1 MILRPT
7 TIRSTQLRH
16 DRGLGKIALY
26 VGLTLIVVL
35 LGFPVYWMFASA
47 VQEEQAI
54 FSFPPTLIPFRTFTL
69 QPLYRVFFLEQRP
82 MARWLW
88 NSTMVSLFSSTASVL
103 LGLWGGYALARF
115 RFRGRGMAGFLIL
128 LTQMLP
134 GSLIIIPLYVILTDL
149 KLSNSLWGLTLTYMS
164 FNTPFS
170 IWMLKSFVDGIPRDL
185 EEAGLID
192 GCGRLGALARITL
205 PLMLPGIVATFI
217 FGFIAA
223 WGEYVFA
230 LTLLDTASQWTYSVG
245 VASLK
250 GEYMVHW
257 NEIMSAS
264 FVSTLPV
271 LLLFLF
277 MQRYLLAGL
286 TAGGIKG

>member
-1 MILRPT
+1 MRRWTGQATAWRI
-7 TIRSTQLRH
+7 
-16 DRGLGKIALY
+16 DRGPGQVALY
-26 VGLTLIVVL
+26 AGLSAAVL
-35 LGFPVYWMFASA
+35 LLAFPVYWMFASA
-47 VQEEQAI
+47 VQEESAI
-54 FSFPPTLIPFRTFTL
+54 FTYPPTLVPLKTFTL
-69 QPLYRVFFLEQRP
+69 EPLYRVFFLEKKP

-88 NSTMVSLFSSTASVL
+88 NSLLVSVLSSTASVL
-103 LGLWGGYALARF
+103 LGLWGGYALSRF
-115 RFRGRGMAGFLIL
+115 RFRGRTLVGFLIL

-134 GSLIIIPLYVILTDL
+134 GSLIIIPLYMILTDL
-149 KLSNSLWGLTLTYMS
+149 SLGNSLWGLTLTYMS

-170 IWMLKSFVDGIPRDL
+170 IWMLKSFVEGIPKEL
-185 EEAGLID
+185 EEQGLID
-192 GCGRLGALARITL
+192 GCSRLGALGRITL
-205 PLMLPGIVATFI
+205 PLMVPGLVATFI

-230 LTLLDTASQWTYSVG
+230 LTLLDSVNEWTYAVG

-264 FVSTLPV
+264 FISTLPV

-277 MQRYLLAGL
+277 MQRYILAGL

>member
-1 MILRPT
+1 MTRRFAP
-7 TIRSTQLRH
+7 IRSTPLRH
-16 DRGLGKIALY
+16 DRGAGKAVLY
-26 VGLTLIVVL
+26 VGLTTVVML
-35 LGFPVYWMFASA
+35 LGFPLYWMFASA
-47 VQEEQAI
+47 VQEEHAI
-54 FSFPPTLIPFRTFTL
+54 FSFPPTMIPLRTFTL
-69 QPLYRVFFLEQRP
+69 EPLYRVFFLEQHP

-88 NSTMVSLFSSTASVL
+88 NSTMVSVVSSTASVL
-103 LGLWGGYALARF
+103 LGLWGGYALSRH
-115 RFRGRGMAGFLIL
+115 RFRGRTIAGFLIL

-149 KLSNSLWGLTLTYMS
+149 KLSNSLWGLTITYMS

-170 IWMLKSFVDGIPRDL
+170 IWMLKGFVDGIPRDL

-192 GCGRLGALARITL
+192 GCSRMGALARITL
-205 PLMLPGIVATFI
+205 PLMAPGIVATFI

-230 LTLLDTASQWTYSVG
+230 MTLLDTTSQWTYSVG

-286 TAGGIKG
+286 TAGGVKG

>member
-1 MILRPT
+1 MTGILGRWEA
-7 TIRSTQLRH
+7 LRI
-16 DRGLGKIALY
+16 DRGAGRGLLYGALT
-26 VGLTLIVVL
+26 VTVAL
-35 LGFPVYWMFASA
+35 LAFPMYWMFASA
-47 VQEEQAI
+47 FQEESAI
-54 FSFPPTLIPFRTFTL
+54 FAYPPALVPFRAFTL
-69 QPLYRVFFLEQRP
+69 QPLASLFQQKP

-88 NSTMVSLFSSTASVL
+88 NSLMVSVLSASASVL
-103 LGLWGGYALARF
+103 LGVWGGYALSRF
-115 RFRGRGMAGFLIL
+115 RFRGKALAGFLIL

-134 GSLIIIPLYVILTDL
+134 GSLIIIPLYMILTDL
-149 KLSNSLWGLTLTYMS
+149 RLSNSLWGLILTYLS
-164 FNTPFS
+164 FNAPFS
-170 IWMLKSFVDGIPRDL
+170 IWMLRGFVEGIPREL
-185 EEAGLID
+185 EEQGLID
-192 GCGRLGALARITL
+192 GCSRMGALGRITL
-205 PLMLPGIVATFI
+205 PLMIPGIVATFI

-230 LTLLDTASQWTYSVG
+230 LTLLDSATEWTYAVG

-250 GEYMVHW
+250 GEYQVHW

-264 FVSTLPV
+264 FVSSLPV

>member
-1 MILRPT
+1 MRNWTGQATAWRI
-7 TIRSTQLRH
+7 
-16 DRGLGKIALY
+16 DRGPGQVALY
-26 VGLTLIVVL
+26 AGLSAAVLL

-47 VQEEQAI
+47 VQEESAI
-54 FSFPPTLIPFRTFTL
+54 FTYPPTLVPFKTFTL
-69 QPLYRVFFLEQRP
+69 EPLYRVFFLEKKP
-82 MARWLW
+82 MGRWLW
-88 NSTMVSLFSSTASVL
+88 NSLLVSVLSSTASVL
-103 LGLWGGYALARF
+103 LGLWGGYALSRF
-115 RFRGRGMAGFLIL
+115 RFRGRTLAGFLIL

-134 GSLIIIPLYVILTDL
+134 GSLIIIPLYMILTDL
-149 KLSNSLWGLTLTYMS
+149 SLGNSLWGLTLTYMS

-170 IWMLKSFVDGIPRDL
+170 IWMLKSFVEGIPKEL
-185 EEAGLID
+185 EEQGLID
-192 GCGRLGALARITL
+192 GCSRLGALGRITL
-205 PLMLPGIVATFI
+205 PLMVPGLVATFI

-230 LTLLDTASQWTYSVG
+230 LTLLDSVNEWTYAVG

-264 FVSTLPV
+264 FISTLPV

-277 MQRYLLAGL
+277 MQRYILAGL

>member
-1 MILRPT
+1 MRNWTGQATAWRI
-7 TIRSTQLRH
+7 
-16 DRGLGKIALY
+16 DRGPGQVALY
-26 VGLTLIVVL
+26 AGLSAAVL
-35 LGFPVYWMFASA
+35 LLAFPVYWMFASA
-47 VQEEQAI
+47 VQEESAI
-54 FSFPPTLIPFRTFTL
+54 FTYPPTLVPLKTFTL
-69 QPLYRVFFLEQRP
+69 EPLYRVFFLEKKP

-88 NSTMVSLFSSTASVL
+88 NSLLVSVLSSTASVL
-103 LGLWGGYALARF
+103 LGLWGGYALSRF
-115 RFRGRGMAGFLIL
+115 RFRGRTLAGFLIL

-134 GSLIIIPLYVILTDL
+134 GSLIIIPLYMILTDL
-149 KLSNSLWGLTLTYMS
+149 SLGNSLWGLTLTYMS
-164 FNTPFS
+164 FNIPFS
-170 IWMLKSFVDGIPRDL
+170 IWMLKSFVEGIPKEL
-185 EEAGLID
+185 EEQGLID
-192 GCGRLGALARITL
+192 GCSRLGALGRITL
-205 PLMLPGIVATFI
+205 PLMVPGLVATFI

-230 LTLLDTASQWTYSVG
+230 LTLLDSVNEWTYAVG

-264 FVSTLPV
+264 FISTLPV

-277 MQRYLLAGL
+277 MQRYILAGL

>member
-1 MILRPT
+1 MTGILGRWE
-7 TIRSTQLRH
+7 SLRI
-16 DRGLGKIALY
+16 DRGAGMGILYGALT
-26 VGLTLIVVL
+26 VTVL
-35 LGFPVYWMFASA
+35 LLAFPMYWMFASA
-47 VQEEQAI
+47 FQEESAI
-54 FSFPPTLIPFRTFTL
+54 FAYPPALVPFRAFTL
-69 QPLYRVFFLEQRP
+69 QPLATLFQQKP

-88 NSTMVSLFSSTASVL
+88 NSLMVSVLSASASVL
-103 LGLWGGYALARF
+103 LGVWGGYALSRF
-115 RFRGRGMAGFLIL
+115 RFRGRGLAGFLIL

-134 GSLIIIPLYVILTDL
+134 GSLIIIPLYMILTDL
-149 KLSNSLWGLTLTYMS
+149 SLNNSLWGLTLTYMS

-170 IWMLKSFVDGIPRDL
+170 IWMLKGFVEGIPREL
-185 EEAGLID
+185 EEQGLID
-192 GCGRLGALARITL
+192 GCSRMGALGRITL
-205 PLMLPGIVATFI
+205 PLMIPGIVATFI

-230 LTLLDTASQWTYSVG
+230 LTLLDSATEWTYAVG

-250 GEYMVHW
+250 GEYQVHW

>member
-1 MILRPT
+1 MRRWTGQATAWRI
-7 TIRSTQLRH
+7 
-16 DRGLGKIALY
+16 DRGPGRVALY
-26 VGLTLIVVL
+26 AGLSTAVL
-35 LGFPVYWMFASA
+35 LLAFPVYWMFASA
-47 VQEEQAI
+47 VQEESAI
-54 FSFPPTLIPFRTFTL
+54 FTYPPTLVPLKSFTL
-69 QPLYRVFFLEQRP
+69 EPLYRVFFLEKKP

-88 NSTMVSLFSSTASVL
+88 NSLLVSVLSSTASVL
-103 LGLWGGYALARF
+103 LGLWGGYALSRF
-115 RFRGRGMAGFLIL
+115 RFRGRTLAGFLIL

-134 GSLIIIPLYVILTDL
+134 GSLIIIPLYMILTDL
-149 KLSNSLWGLTLTYMS
+149 SLGNSLWGLTLTYMS
-164 FNTPFS
+164 FNIPFS
-170 IWMLKSFVDGIPRDL
+170 IWMLKSFVEGIPKEL
-185 EEAGLID
+185 EEQGLID
-192 GCGRLGALARITL
+192 GCSRLGALGRITL
-205 PLMLPGIVATFI
+205 PLMVPGLVATFI

-230 LTLLDTASQWTYSVG
+230 LTLLDSVNEWTYAVG

-264 FVSTLPV
+264 FISTLPV

-277 MQRYLLAGL
+277 MQRYILAGL

>member
-1 MILRPT
+1 MRRWTGGATAWRI
-7 TIRSTQLRH
+7 
-16 DRGLGKIALY
+16 DRGPGRVAMH
-26 VGLTLIVVL
+26 VGLSAAVL
-35 LGFPVYWMFASA
+35 LLAFPVYWMFASA
-47 VQEEQAI
+47 VQEESAI
-54 FSFPPTLIPFRTFTL
+54 FTYPPTLVPFKTFTL
-69 QPLYRVFFLEQRP
+69 EPLYRVFFLEKKP
-82 MARWLW
+82 MGRWLW
-88 NSTMVSLFSSTASVL
+88 NSLLVSVLSSTASVL
-103 LGLWGGYALARF
+103 LGLWGGYALSRF
-115 RFRGRGMAGFLIL
+115 RFRGRTLAGFLIL

-134 GSLIIIPLYVILTDL
+134 GSLIIIPLYMILTDL
-149 KLSNSLWGLTLTYMS
+149 SLGNSLWGLTLTYMS

-170 IWMLKSFVDGIPRDL
+170 IWMLKSFVEGIPKEL
-185 EEAGLID
+185 EEQGLID
-192 GCGRLGALARITL
+192 GCSRLGALGRITL
-205 PLMLPGIVATFI
+205 PLMVPGLVATFI

-230 LTLLDTASQWTYSVG
+230 LTLLDSVNEWTYAVG

-264 FVSTLPV
+264 FISTLPV

-277 MQRYLLAGL
+277 MQRYILAGL

>member
-1 MILRPT
+1 MRNWTGQATAWRI
-7 TIRSTQLRH
+7 
-16 DRGLGKIALY
+16 DRGPGRVALY
-26 VGLTLIVVL
+26 AGLSAAVL
-35 LGFPVYWMFASA
+35 LLAFPVYWMFASA
-47 VQEEQAI
+47 VQEESAI
-54 FSFPPTLIPFRTFTL
+54 FTYPPTLVPFKTFTL
-69 QPLYRVFFLEQRP
+69 EPLYRVFFLEKKP

-88 NSTMVSLFSSTASVL
+88 NSLLVSVLSSTASVL
-103 LGLWGGYALARF
+103 LGLWGGYALSRF
-115 RFRGRGMAGFLIL
+115 RFRGRTLVGFLIL

-134 GSLIIIPLYVILTDL
+134 GSLIIIPLYMILTDL
-149 KLSNSLWGLTLTYMS
+149 SLGNSLWGLTLTYMS

-170 IWMLKSFVDGIPRDL
+170 IWMLKSFVEGIPKEL
-185 EEAGLID
+185 EEQGLID
-192 GCGRLGALARITL
+192 GCSRLGALGRITL
-205 PLMLPGIVATFI
+205 PLMVPGLVATFI

-230 LTLLDTASQWTYSVG
+230 LTLLDSVNEWTYAVG

-264 FVSTLPV
+264 FISTLPV

-277 MQRYLLAGL
+277 MQRYILAGL

>member
-1 MILRPT
+1 MKT
-7 TIRSTQLRH
+7 VAGYSKQLRLN
-16 DRGLGKIALY
+16 RGPGKVALY
-26 VGLTLIVVL
+26 VGLTTVVVL
-35 LGFPVYWMFASA
+35 LGFPLYWMFASA
-47 VQEEQAI
+47 VQEEHAI
-54 FSFPPTLIPFRTFTL
+54 FSFPPTMVPFRTFTL
-69 QPLYRVFFLEQRP
+69 EPLYKVFFLERRP
-82 MARWLW
+82 MARMLW
-88 NSTMVSLFSSTASVL
+88 NSLMVSVVSSTASVL
-103 LGLWGGYALARF
+103 LGLWGGYALSRF
-115 RFRGRGMAGFLIL
+115 RFRGRALVGFLIL

-134 GSLIIIPLYVILTDL
+134 GSLIIIPLYMILTDL
-149 KLSNSLWGLTLTYMS
+149 KLSNSLWGLTLIYMS

-170 IWMLKSFVDGIPRDL
+170 IWMLKGFVEGIPKDL
-185 EEAGLID
+185 EEQGLID
-192 GCGRLGALARITL
+192 GCSRMGALARITL
-205 PLMLPGIVATFI
+205 PLMVPGIVATFI

-230 LTLLDTASQWTYSVG
+230 LTLLDSVTEWTYAVG

-250 GEYMVHW
+250 GEYMVTW

-286 TAGGIKG
+286 TAGGVKG

>member
-1 MILRPT
+1 MKT
-7 TIRSTQLRH
+7 VAGYSKQLRLN
-16 DRGLGKIALY
+16 RGLGKVALY
-26 VGLTLIVVL
+26 VGLTTVVVL
-35 LGFPVYWMFASA
+35 LGFPLYWMFASA
-47 VQEEQAI
+47 VQEEHAI
-54 FSFPPTLIPFRTFTL
+54 FSFPPTMVPFRTFTL
-69 QPLYRVFFLEQRP
+69 EPLYKVFFLERRP
-82 MARWLW
+82 MARMLW
-88 NSTMVSLFSSTASVL
+88 NSLMVSVVSSTASVL
-103 LGLWGGYALARF
+103 LGLWGGYALSRF
-115 RFRGRGMAGFLIL
+115 RFRGRALVGFLIL

-134 GSLIIIPLYVILTDL
+134 GSLIIIPLYMILTDL

-170 IWMLKSFVDGIPRDL
+170 IWMLKGFVEGIPKDL
-185 EEAGLID
+185 EEQGLID
-192 GCGRLGALARITL
+192 GCSRMGALARITL
-205 PLMLPGIVATFI
+205 PLMVPGIVATFI

-230 LTLLDTASQWTYSVG
+230 LTLLDSVTEWTYAVG

-250 GEYMVHW
+250 GEYMVTW

-286 TAGGIKG
+286 TAGGVKG

>member
-1 MILRPT
+1 MKT
-7 TIRSTQLRH
+7 VAGYSKQLRLN
-16 DRGLGKIALY
+16 RGPGKVALY
-26 VGLTLIVVL
+26 VGLTTVVVL
-35 LGFPVYWMFASA
+35 LGFPLYWMFASA
-47 VQEEQAI
+47 VQEEHAI
-54 FSFPPTLIPFRTFTL
+54 FSFPPTMVPFRTFTL
-69 QPLYRVFFLEQRP
+69 EPLYKVFFLERRP
-82 MARWLW
+82 MARMLW
-88 NSTMVSLFSSTASVL
+88 NSLMVSVVSSTASVL
-103 LGLWGGYALARF
+103 LGLWGGYALSRF
-115 RFRGRGMAGFLIL
+115 RFRGRALVGFLIL

-134 GSLIIIPLYVILTDL
+134 GSLIIIPLYMILTDL

-170 IWMLKSFVDGIPRDL
+170 IWMLKGFVEGIPKDL
-185 EEAGLID
+185 EEQGLID
-192 GCGRLGALARITL
+192 GCSRMGALARITL
-205 PLMLPGIVATFI
+205 PLMVPGIVATFI

-230 LTLLDTASQWTYSVG
+230 LTLLDSVTEWTYAVG

-250 GEYMVHW
+250 GEYMVTW

-286 TAGGIKG
+286 TAGGVKG

>member
-1 MILRPT
+1 M
-7 TIRSTQLRH
+7 
-16 DRGLGKIALY
+16 
-26 VGLTLIVVL
+26 
-35 LGFPVYWMFASA
+35 
-47 VQEEQAI
+47 
-54 FSFPPTLIPFRTFTL
+54 
-69 QPLYRVFFLEQRP
+69 
-82 MARWLW
+82 LW
-88 NSTMVSLFSSTASVL
+88 NSLMVSVVSSTASVL
-103 LGLWGGYALARF
+103 LGLWGGYALSRF
-115 RFRGRGMAGFLIL
+115 RFRGRALVGFLIL

-134 GSLIIIPLYVILTDL
+134 GSLIIIPLYMILTDL
-149 KLSNSLWGLTLTYMS
+149 KLSNSLWGLTLIYMS

-170 IWMLKSFVDGIPRDL
+170 IWMLKGFVEGIPKDL
-185 EEAGLID
+185 EEQGLID
-192 GCGRLGALARITL
+192 GCSRMGALARITL
-205 PLMLPGIVATFI
+205 PLMVPGIVATFI

-230 LTLLDTASQWTYSVG
+230 LTLLDSVTEWTYAVG

-250 GEYMVHW
+250 GEYMVTW

-286 TAGGIKG
+286 TAGGVKG

>member
-1 MILRPT
+1 MKT
-7 TIRSTQLRH
+7 VASYSKQLRLN
-16 DRGLGKIALY
+16 RGPGKVALY
-26 VGLTLIVVL
+26 VGLTTVVVL
-35 LGFPVYWMFASA
+35 LGFPLYWMFASA
-47 VQEEQAI
+47 VQEEHAI
-54 FSFPPTLIPFRTFTL
+54 FSFPPTMVPFRTFTL
-69 QPLYRVFFLEQRP
+69 EPLYKVFFLERRP
-82 MARWLW
+82 MARMLW
-88 NSTMVSLFSSTASVL
+88 NSLMVSVVSSTASVL
-103 LGLWGGYALARF
+103 LGLWGGYALSRF
-115 RFRGRGMAGFLIL
+115 RFRGRALVGFLIL

-134 GSLIIIPLYVILTDL
+134 GSLIIIPLYMILTDL
-149 KLSNSLWGLTLTYMS
+149 KLSNSLWGLTLIYMS

-170 IWMLKSFVDGIPRDL
+170 IWMLKGFVEGIPKDL
-185 EEAGLID
+185 EEQGLID
-192 GCGRLGALARITL
+192 GCSRMGALARITL
-205 PLMLPGIVATFI
+205 PLMVPGIVATFI

-230 LTLLDTASQWTYSVG
+230 LTLLDSVTEWTYAVG

-250 GEYMVHW
+250 GEYMVTW

-286 TAGGIKG
+286 TAGGVKG

>member
-1 MILRPT
+1 MMVRPA
-7 TIRSTQLRH
+7 IIPSTPLRH
-16 DRGLGKIALY
+16 NHGLGRIAFY
-26 VGLTLIVVL
+26 VGLTLLVVL

-47 VQEEQAI
+47 VQEESAI
-54 FSFPPTLIPFRTFTL
+54 FSFPPTLVPLRTFTL
-69 QPLYRVFFLEQRP
+69 DPLYRVFLLEQRP

-88 NSTMVSLFSSTASVL
+88 NSTLVSFISSTASVL
-103 LGLWGGYALARF
+103 LGLWGGYALSRYRF
-115 RFRGRGMAGFLIL
+115 RWRTLAGFLIL

-149 KLSNSLWGLTLTYMS
+149 RLSNSLWGLTLTYMS

-185 EEAGLID
+185 EEAGLMD
-192 GCGRLGALARITL
+192 GCGRMGALARITL
-205 PLMLPGIVATFI
+205 PLMMPGIVATFI

-277 MQRYLLAGL
+277 MQRFLLAGL

>member
-1 MILRPT
+1 MKT
-7 TIRSTQLRH
+7 VAGYSKQLRLN
-16 DRGLGKIALY
+16 RGLGKVALY
-26 VGLTLIVVL
+26 VGLTTVVVL
-35 LGFPVYWMFASA
+35 LGFPLYWMFASA
-47 VQEEQAI
+47 VQEEHAI
-54 FSFPPTLIPFRTFTL
+54 FSFPPTMVPFRTFTL
-69 QPLYRVFFLEQRP
+69 EPLYKVFFLERRP
-82 MARWLW
+82 MARMLW
-88 NSTMVSLFSSTASVL
+88 NSLMVSVVSSTASVL
-103 LGLWGGYALARF
+103 LGLWGGYALSRF
-115 RFRGRGMAGFLIL
+115 RFRGRALVGFLIL

-134 GSLIIIPLYVILTDL
+134 GSLIIIPLYMILTDL
-149 KLSNSLWGLTLTYMS
+149 KLSNSLWGLTLIYMS

-170 IWMLKSFVDGIPRDL
+170 IWMLKGFVEGIPKDL
-185 EEAGLID
+185 EEQGLID
-192 GCGRLGALARITL
+192 GCSRMGALARITL
-205 PLMLPGIVATFI
+205 PLMVPGIVATFI

-230 LTLLDTASQWTYSVG
+230 LTLLDSVTEWTYAVG

-250 GEYMVHW
+250 GEYMVTW

-286 TAGGIKG
+286 TAGGVKG